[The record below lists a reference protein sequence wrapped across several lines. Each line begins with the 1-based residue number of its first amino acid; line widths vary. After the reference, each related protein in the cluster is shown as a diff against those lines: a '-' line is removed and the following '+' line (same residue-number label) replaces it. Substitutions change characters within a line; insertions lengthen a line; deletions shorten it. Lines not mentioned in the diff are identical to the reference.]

1 MTIDERKRHD
11 LYQRFEDVLGHEHAD
26 TLMELLPP
34 VGWADVATKADL
46 TALEAGVDARF
57 GSLESRVYARFEILE
72 AHMDKGFADVRAELH
87 QALRQQLWAIFGV
100 LVMAI
105 VISEA
110 VSRIG

>member
-46 TALEAGVDARF
+46 TALEHRVD
-57 GSLESRVYARFEILE
+57 SKFETLE
-72 AHMDKGFADVRAELH
+72 ARMDKGFAEIRAELH

-105 VISEA
+105 IVSEA
-110 VSRIG
+110 ISRIG

>member
-34 VGWADVATKADL
+34 VGWADVATKSDL
-46 TALEAGVDARF
+46 AALETRVD
-57 GSLESRVYARFEILE
+57 SRFETLE
-72 AHMDKGFADVRAELH
+72 ARMDKGFAEVRAEMH
-87 QALRQQLWAIFGV
+87 QALRQQLWAIFCV

>member
-11 LYQRFEDVLGHEHAD
+11 LYQRFEDVLGNEHAD

-34 VGWADVATKADL
+34 VGWADIATKTDVAALD
-46 TALEAGVDARF
+46 TRVESRFETLEAR
-57 GSLESRVYARFEILE
+57 
-72 AHMDKGFADVRAELH
+72 MDKGFAEIRAELH

-100 LVMAI
+100 LVTAI

-110 VSRIG
+110 ISRIG

>member
-11 LYQRFEDVLGHEHAD
+11 LYQRFEDVLGQEHAD

-34 VGWADVATKADL
+34 VGWADVATKSDL
-46 TALEAGVDARF
+46 AALETRVD
-57 GSLESRVYARFEILE
+57 SKFETLE
-72 AHMDKGFADVRAELH
+72 ARMDKGFAEVRAELH

-105 VISEA
+105 VVSEA

>member
-46 TALEAGVDARF
+46 ASLETRFGALETRVDARF
-57 GSLESRVYARFEILE
+57 ETLE
-72 AHMDKGFADVRAELH
+72 ARMDKGFAEIRAELH

-110 VSRIG
+110 ISRIG

>member
-1 MTIDERKRHD
+1 MTIDERQRHD
-11 LYQRFEDVLGHEHAD
+11 LHQRFEDVLGDEQAD

-46 TALEAGVDARF
+46 SALETRVDSR
-57 GSLESRVYARFEILE
+57 LETLE
-72 AHMDKGFADVRAELH
+72 ARMDKGFAEIRAELH

-105 VISEA
+105 VIREA
-110 VSRIG
+110 ISRLG